1 MEGGNSILPILRKVH
16 PTTFLHQ
23 ILMIRNGLKLQFP
36 PTGKCRVLA
45 ILFSEM
51 LHIRFAPIRLLSLAN
66 TTRLA
71 RIEKHL
77 PYRQIGKANAF
88 FCAWRKPLRHRLSGS
103 TDRKLAT
110 TKVRKSLL
118 NMILQVS

>member
-1 MEGGNSILPILRKVH
+1 MESGNSILLILRKEH
-16 PTTFLHQ
+16 LTTFSRQ

-51 LHIRFAPIRLLSLAN
+51 LHIRFALIRLLSLAN
-66 TTRLA
+66 TTRLGL
-71 RIEKHL
+71 IEKHL
-77 PYRQIGKANAF
+77 PCRQIGKANAF
-88 FCAWRKPLRHRLSGS
+88 FCAWRKPHRHRLSGS

-118 NMILQVS
+118 NTMLPVS